1 MGKFAPVEEYVT
13 GLADHP
19 LRDIVDKLLP
29 VINAAL
35 PEASTGVYH
44 QAPTWSIGDTLGKG
58 NVCYFRAF
66 GKYVTFG
73 FWKGQLL
80 TDPSGRIQAASREMG
95 QVKLTSV
102 DEIDPDLF
110 TNWLLQAR
118 DLELAELGK

>member
-1 MGKFAPVEEYVT
+1 MGKFAPIEEYVA

-19 LRDIVDKLLP
+19 LREVVEKLVP

-44 QAPTWSIGDTLGKG
+44 QAPTWSVGDALGKG
-58 NVCYFRAF
+58 NVTYVRAF

-73 FWKGQLL
+73 FWKGQEL
-80 TDPSGRIQAASREMG
+80 TDPSGRMQPGAREMG

-102 DEIDPDLF
+102 DEIDPELF
-110 TNWLLQAR
+110 TGWLHQAR
-118 DLELAELGK
+118 DLEIAALGK